1 MPVQT
6 RTWTTVDLP
15 ASMQFAYWRE
25 VICEAFAAL
34 EPRPLAKPYRRFQPA
49 HPGGFPS
56 SVQVMALGDMTAAHI
71 RTQGH
76 DVLRGFDQIRADPQD
91 RLFVNLQLCGSAH
104 VRQGAQQ
111 SLVPAGSFFVVDT
124 ARPYEMHFEHDFEL
138 LSFRVPRER
147 LMPLVRSPQR
157 LLARAMDGR
166 AGVAR
171 VASGYMQSLV
181 EAGPSLSD
189 ASISAL
195 ADQFCELVAAS
206 ARDDE
211 ATNLG
216 LAQATAQTFVQQARA
231 WVARNLTNPTLNA
244 ACLAQRFGVSIRY
257 VHKAFSATD
266 QSVGE
271 TIRQMRLARC
281 ADDLSNPRD
290 RRHVST
296 IAQRWGFHDGAHF
309 SRSFAAAYG
318 LPPMRY
324 RQTQREAGRQQTT
337 AGD

>member
-6 RTWTTVDLP
+6 RTWTTTDQP

-34 EPRPLAKPYRRFQPA
+34 EPRPIAKPHGRDQPG

-104 VRQGAQQ
+104 VRQGAQE
-111 SLVPAGSFFVVDT
+111 SLIPAGSFFVVDT

-166 AGVAR
+166 VGVAR
-171 VASGYMQSLV
+171 VACGYMHSLI
-181 EAGPSLSD
+181 EAGPNLSD
-189 ASISAL
+189 ASLSTL

-206 ARDDE
+206 ARDGE
-211 ATNLG
+211 ATNSG
-216 LAQATAQTFVQQARA
+216 LAEAAAQALVQQARA
-231 WVARNLTNPTLNA
+231 WIAHHLANPALNA
-244 ACLAQRFGVSIRY
+244 GSLAQRFGVSVRC
-257 VHKAFSATD
+257 VHKAFSATGR
-266 QSVGE
+266 SVGE

-281 ADDLSNPRD
+281 ADDLRNPHD
-290 RRHVST
+290 RRNVST
-296 IAQRWGFHDGAHF
+296 IAQRWGFRDGAHF
-309 SRSFAAAYG
+309 SRAFAAAYG

-324 RQTQREAGRQQTT
+324 RQTQRDAGRQPTT
-337 AGD
+337 AGN